1 MIDSG
6 GLPVTYVRDPDV
18 TSTITTVLSS
28 GTNAIGAVELKS
40 AGTEVRMPFGAAAE
54 PRGTA
59 SVVMPVQPVDDEGNV
74 LRQST
79 LEAIASLLSTGTLYE
94 TTLFNAATGPGAS
107 AAALVAGRVYNTVQH
122 VISGTVS
129 VQTRSSLDGVN
140 WHVEAVDRESVVHV
154 LTGPTKYISA
164 AYIAGNGVLTTYLG
178 SVR

>member
-6 GLPVTYVRDPDV
+6 GLPVTFVRDPDV
-18 TSTITTVLSS
+18 TSAITATFSS

-40 AGTEVRMPFGAAAE
+40 AGTEVRLPFGTAAE
-54 PRGTA
+54 PRGAA
-59 SVVMPVQPVDDEGNV
+59 SVVVPVQPVDDEGNV

-79 LEAIASLLSTGTLYE
+79 LEAIALSVSAGTLYE

-107 AAALVAGRVYNTVQH
+107 PAALVAGRLYHTVQH
-122 VISGTVS
+122 LINGTVS
-129 VQTRSSLDGVN
+129 VQTRSSMDGVN

-154 LTGPTKYISA
+154 LVGPSKYISA
-164 AYIAGNGVLTTYLG
+164 AYVAGNGVLTTYLG

>member
-6 GLPVTYVRDPDV
+6 GLPVTFVRDPDV
-18 TSTITTVLSS
+18 MSTASVVVAT

-40 AGTEVRMPFGAAAE
+40 AGTEVRLPFGVAAE

-74 LRQST
+74 VRQST
-79 LEAIASLLSTGTLYE
+79 LELIATLASAGTLYE
-94 TTLFNAATGPGAS
+94 TVLFNAATGPGAS
-107 AAALVAGRVYNTVQH
+107 PAAFVAGRIYNTVQH

-154 LTGPTKYISA
+154 LSGPTKYISA

-178 SVR
+178 SAK